1 MSPRIIPLVAAVGAV
16 SAVALAWISAPA
28 RAPAAVLPPP
38 ATIRAEGRL
47 EAEPGAHVVVGTE
60 MAGTIIRLAV
70 KDRQQVKKGQMLVEL
85 RSDEQ
90 RAALQ
95 EMLAQRQLALAD
107 EGQARAEERAAQASL
122 KLAEVQLSRARHLA
136 NSGTFAQEQVDKTQR
151 DRDDAYA
158 RMDEAAARIAGA
170 TARAAAAQAGAE
182 RLRAVVDRARI
193 VSPIDGVVLAHQAE
207 EGETVASGAPL
218 VTVADLSRTR
228 VEAEVDEFD
237 APALREGAEVAVTVE
252 GLPGKSFRG
261 AVLEI
266 PDEVVPRRVK
276 PEDPGR
282 PSATRVVRAKIA
294 MLESAPLRLGQRVEL
309 AIRK

>member
-1 MSPRIIPLVAAVGAV
+1 MDFRARSRSRGSPSAARDHPGRG
-16 SAVALAWISAPA
+16 PA
-28 RAPAAVLPPP
+28 RSRAGSARCRGDGDGGHHHPARP
-38 ATIRAEGRL
+38 
-47 EAEPGAHVVVGTE
+47 
-60 MAGTIIRLAV
+60 V

-122 KLAEVQLSRARHLA
+122 KLAEVQLARGAIWSSRARSRRSRSTRH
-136 NSGTFAQEQVDKTQR
+136 S
-151 DRDDAYA
+151 
-158 RMDEAAARIAGA
+158 A
-170 TARAAAAQAGAE
+170 TATTHTRAWT
-182 RLRAVVDRARI
+182 RPPRASPARRRGQRRRRRGRSGCARWSIRARI

-207 EGETVASGAPL
+207 EGETGCLGRQL

-266 PDEVVPRRVK
+266 PDEVVPRKVK
-276 PEDPGR
+276 PRIPDGLLPHGW
-282 PSATRVVRAKIA
+282 
-294 MLESAPLRLGQRVEL
+294 
-309 AIRK
+309 